1 MFDGPYAAL
10 NDGACQEIDRR
21 NNWLAGISRDSIA
34 NELSA
39 AGISPSAR
47 MLDIGSGI
55 GRRAAMSAQDL
66 SEGFVHGLE
75 RDLDLVGYASR
86 SAHAAGIHNVSFQQ
100 GDARELPYAANY
112 FDAIRIDSVLWAVP
126 NPDKVITESKR
137 VLKPGGRVLV
147 RNFDMQGLL
156 SFSSPHLPK
165 SVYTLFEAFRAAIR
179 SWGGDPDVGHHICPL
194 LIQNGFE
201 IETATASTDIKLG
214 VAPTEERTSF
224 WEFFEQWRDV
234 VIEKGWLDQKIYAQ
248 GRRDYEVWA
257 SNKARQQTRTVFF
270 VVARRPHLS

>member
-10 NDGACQEIDRR
+10 NEGASQEIDRR
-21 NNWLAGISRDSIA
+21 NNWLAGISQDSIA

-39 AGISPSAR
+39 AGISPCAR

-55 GRRAAMSAQDL
+55 GRRAAMSAQYL
-66 SEGFVHGLE
+66 SQGFVHGLE
-75 RDLDLVGYASR
+75 RDLALVGYATR
-86 SAHAAGIHNVSFQQ
+86 SAHAAGIHNISFQQ

-126 NPDKVITESKR
+126 NPEKVIAESKR
-137 VLKPGGRVLV
+137 VLKPGGLLLV

-165 SVYTLFEAFRAAIR
+165 SVYTLLKAFRAAIR
-179 SWGGDPDVGHHICPL
+179 SWGGDPDVGHQICPL
-194 LIQNGFE
+194 LIQNGFN
-201 IETATASTDIKLG
+201 IETATAFTDIKLG
-214 VAPTEERTSF
+214 VASPEERTSF

-234 VIEKGWLDQKIYAQ
+234 VIEEGWLDQKMYDQ
-248 GRRDYEVWA
+248 GRRAYEVWVN
-257 SNKARQQTRTVFF
+257 NKARQQTRTVFF
-270 VVARRPHLS
+270 VVARRPPLT